1 MRLQRR
7 LHVIWQTAYSDD
19 ARTRNLK
26 SALQPSHDCKYM
38 YMKWQDNATNNKAP
52 VAVPDCYLSA
62 SCVQFVFL
70 KKPFSKKSGWLLT
83 GCVPGQLRFGR
94 APSEITAVISR
105 NNKPINLPGRGCETG
120 HLFMHVAL
128 TEKWKLKSLSTH
140 LCADWKVEWSCSFL
154 LNSWSR
160 RETFSNV

>member
-1 MRLQRR
+1 MTLVHETLN
-7 LHVIWQTAYSDD
+7 LHYSRHMIVNICTWSDKIMQLI
-19 ARTRNLK
+19 TKHL
-26 SALQPSHDCKYM
+26 
-38 YMKWQDNATNNKAP
+38 
-52 VAVPDCYLSA
+52 AVPDCYLSA

-83 GCVPGQLRFGR
+83 GRVPGQLRFGR

-140 LCADWKVEWSCSFL
+140 LRADWRVEWSCSFL